1 MSIVD
6 LVIAAIVVASAWLGF
21 TRGLVKEAVSIAAL
35 LVAIWAALNFG
46 AEVGGMS
53 EDWLNG
59 DELQMWFGRIVVFVI
74 VIALGGL
81 LGWGLSKLV
90 GLSMLSVT
98 DKAFGVVFGFFR
110 GVVLVAVCVMAGQFT
125 NLHFEAWW
133 QDALLMPYMEQAAD
147 WIRVMAPKG
156 VEMLQPENMPD
167 PDEFSDFL

>member
-6 LVIAAIVVASAWLGF
+6 IVIAAIVVASAALGF
-21 TRGLVKEAVSIAAL
+21 MRGFVKEAVSIAAL

-46 AEVGGMS
+46 AEVGGIS

-59 DELQMWFGRIVVFVI
+59 SELQMWFGRMLVFVV
-74 VIALGGL
+74 VIALGGIV
-81 LGWGLSKLV
+81 GWGLSKLV

-98 DKAFGVVFGFFR
+98 DKAFGLVFGFFR
-110 GVVLVAVCVMAGQFT
+110 GVVLVAVCVMAGQFA
-125 NLHFEAWW
+125 NLHFEEWW
-133 QDALLMPYMEQAAD
+133 QDSLFMPYIDQVAD

-156 VEMLQPENMPD
+156 VELMDPDNMPD